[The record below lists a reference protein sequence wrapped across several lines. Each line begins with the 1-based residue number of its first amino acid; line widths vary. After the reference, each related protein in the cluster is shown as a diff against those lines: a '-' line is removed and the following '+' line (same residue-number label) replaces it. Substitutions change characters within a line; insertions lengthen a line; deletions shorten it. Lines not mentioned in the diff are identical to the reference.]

1 MCSKYVTLKGMDYKG
16 EIKQI
21 ALKIKSLRQEKKLS
35 VQDLAYLCD
44 MERSSMSRI
53 ESGRINITIKT
64 LCIISNALGV
74 EPKDLL

>member
-1 MCSKYVTLKGMDYKG
+1 MDYQE
-16 EIKQI
+16 EIKLI
-21 ALKIKSLRQEKKLS
+21 ALKIKKLRQEKNLS

-64 LCIISNALGV
+64 LCNISAAWGI
-74 EPKDLL
+74 EPKELM

>member
-1 MCSKYVTLKGMDYKG
+1 MDYQK

-21 ALKIKSLRQEKKLS
+21 ALKIKNLRQQKNLS
-35 VQDLAYLCD
+35 IQDLAYLCD
-44 MERSSMSRI
+44 MERSSVSRI

-64 LCIISNALGV
+64 LCLISNALGV

>member
-1 MCSKYVTLKGMDYKG
+1 MDYQN

-21 ALKIKSLRQEKKLS
+21 ALKIKSLRQEKNLS

-64 LCIISNALGV
+64 LCLISNALGI

>member
-1 MCSKYVTLKGMDYKG
+1 MDYQE
-16 EIKQI
+16 EIKLI
-21 ALKIKSLRQEKKLS
+21 ALKIKKLRQEKNLS

-64 LCIISNALGV
+64 LCNISAALGI
-74 EPKDLL
+74 EPKELM

>member
-1 MCSKYVTLKGMDYKG
+1 MDYQS

-21 ALKIKSLRQEKKLS
+21 ALKIKNLRQEKNLS

-44 MERSSMSRI
+44 MERSSVSRI

-64 LCIISNALGV
+64 LCLISNALGV

>member
-1 MCSKYVTLKGMDYKG
+1 MDYQS

>member
-1 MCSKYVTLKGMDYKG
+1 MDYQK
-16 EIKQI
+16 EIQLI
-21 ALKIKSLRQEKKLS
+21 ALNIKKLRRERDLS

-64 LCIISNALGV
+64 LCIISAALGI
-74 EPKDLL
+74 EPKELM

>member
-1 MCSKYVTLKGMDYKG
+1 MDYQD

-21 ALKIKSLRQEKKLS
+21 ALKIKSLRQEKNLS

-44 MERSSMSRI
+44 MERSSVSRI

-64 LCIISNALGV
+64 LCLISNALGI

>member
-1 MCSKYVTLKGMDYKG
+1 MDYQS

-64 LCIISNALGV
+64 LCLISNALEV

>member
-1 MCSKYVTLKGMDYKG
+1 MDYKS

-21 ALKIKSLRQEKKLS
+21 ALKIKSSRQEKKLS

-53 ESGRINITIKT
+53 ESWRINITIKT

>member
-1 MCSKYVTLKGMDYKG
+1 MDYQK
-16 EIKQI
+16 EIQLI
-21 ALKIKSLRQEKKLS
+21 ALNIKKLRQERDLS

-64 LCIISNALGV
+64 LCIISAALGI
-74 EPKDLL
+74 EPKELM

>member
-1 MCSKYVTLKGMDYKG
+1 MDYKG

>member
-1 MCSKYVTLKGMDYKG
+1 MLLKKMDYQS

-21 ALKIKSLRQEKKLS
+21 ALKIKGLRQEKKLS

-44 MERSSMSRI
+44 MERSSVSRI

-64 LCIISNALGV
+64 LCTISNALGV